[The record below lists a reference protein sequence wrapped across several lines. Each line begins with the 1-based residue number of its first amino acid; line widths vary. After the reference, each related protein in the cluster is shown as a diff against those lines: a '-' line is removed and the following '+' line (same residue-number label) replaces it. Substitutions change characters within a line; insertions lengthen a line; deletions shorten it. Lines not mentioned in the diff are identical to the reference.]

1 MNKEVALANSASK
14 TGADWKRFFLLAVVI
29 LPILTICLIGAYG
42 FAVWFMQLLFWGP
55 PS

>member
-1 MNKEVALANSASK
+1 MKKDAMLEKNVVAS
-14 TGADWKRFFLLAVVI
+14 DWKRFLLLAVII